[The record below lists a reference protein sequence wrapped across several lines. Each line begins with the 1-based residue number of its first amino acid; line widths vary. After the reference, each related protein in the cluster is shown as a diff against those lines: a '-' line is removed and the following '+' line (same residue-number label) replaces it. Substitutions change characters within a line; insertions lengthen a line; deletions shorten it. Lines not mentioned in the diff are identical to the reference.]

1 MKNKETSLSLINRN
15 EHKNKTVIA
24 AFFACLLAAA
34 FGLAF
39 AFFPPELMGGE
50 PEPETQIDAEAAAP
64 QTAESGGNVA
74 VKAPKKSGKGSRG
87 DGDGIDD
94 ASSGGGTQS
103 RINLDM
109 NSLSLYIGQN
119 DWNFIGVMTLRF
131 ILNIFF
137 AYILITRIYT
147 QGNNRIKEFSFSFF
161 VSNILIFMVTS
172 LLASVKVRTGFAFGL
187 FAILSILR
195 YRTEQIQIREMTFLF
210 ASIIL
215 GVLNSLATAD
225 ITIFAVLWANV
236 ILCMFV
242 YLCDRVFIGETEQI
256 LLVYDNTKLLGK
268 DKRQELHDDIKAR
281 FGYDVVKVV
290 IVEMNY
296 LTDSAKVKLVYRRK

>member
-1 MKNKETSLSLINRN
+1 
-15 EHKNKTVIA
+15 
-24 AFFACLLAAA
+24 
-34 FGLAF
+34 
-39 AFFPPELMGGE
+39 
-50 PEPETQIDAEAAAP
+50 
-64 QTAESGGNVA
+64 
-74 VKAPKKSGKGSRG
+74 
-87 DGDGIDD
+87 
-94 ASSGGGTQS
+94 
-103 RINLDM
+103 M
-109 NSLSLYIGQN
+109 NTLSLYIGQS
-119 DWNFIGVMTLRF
+119 DWNFIGVMMLRF

-172 LLASVKVRTGFAFGL
+172 LLASVRVRTGFAFGL

-225 ITIFAVLWANV
+225 LTIFAVLWANV

-242 YLCDRVFIGETEQI
+242 YLCDRLFIGDTEQI
-256 LLVYDNTKLLGK
+256 LLVYDNTRLLGK
-268 DKRQELHDDIKAR
+268 DKKQELHDDIKAR